1 MTSGQNATSPVSGDQ
16 VGAQEFRKMRM
27 FTNSLLVL
35 CLLSICEAGQEV
47 VQYSK
52 TRNVS
57 TLSGMV
63 VDKTGAAI
71 PDAQVCSMAAYW
83 KTELE
88 CATTDSYGRWALS
101 VRPKEKLYYLRFV
114 KANFNQVWIKA
125 RVTTRKAAPL
135 TVEMPVA
142 T

>member
-1 MTSGQNATSPVSGDQ
+1 MSDNGDD
-16 VGAQEFRKMRM
+16 VGAQDFKKMKVLAN
-27 FTNSLLVL
+27 FLLVL
-35 CLLSICEAGQEV
+35 CLLGICRASQEV

-57 TLSGMV
+57 TLSGTV
-63 VDKTGAAI
+63 VDRTGAAI
-71 PDAQVCSMAAYW
+71 PDAQVCSMSTGW

-88 CATTDSYGRWALS
+88 CTTTDSDGRWALP
-101 VRPKEKLYYLRFV
+101 VKPEEKLYYLRFV

>member
-1 MTSGQNATSPVSGDQ
+1 
-16 VGAQEFRKMRM
+16 MRILAN
-27 FTNSLLVL
+27 FLLVV
-35 CLLSICEAGQEV
+35 CLLGICEAGQEV

-63 VDKTGAAI
+63 VDRNGAAS
-71 PDAQVCSMAAYW
+71 PDAQVCSMSVSW

-88 CATTDSYGRWALS
+88 CTTTDSDGRWALS
-101 VRPKEKLYYLRFV
+101 VRPTEKLYYLRFM

>member
-1 MTSGQNATSPVSGDQ
+1 MKILTT
-16 VGAQEFRKMRM
+16 F
-27 FTNSLLVL
+27 LLVL
-35 CLLSICEAGQEV
+35 CLLGICEAGQEV

-52 TRNVS
+52 TRNIS

-63 VDKTGAAI
+63 VDTNGTAI
-71 PDAQVCSMAAYW
+71 PDAQVCSMSAGW

-88 CATTDSYGRWALS
+88 CTTAHSDGRWALS
-101 VRPKEKLYYLRFV
+101 ARTKEKLYYLRFV
-114 KANFNQVWIKA
+114 KANFNQVWIKV

-135 TVEMPVA
+135 TIEMPVA

>member
-1 MTSGQNATSPVSGDQ
+1 MSAMAIMWTHRG
-16 VGAQEFRKMRM
+16 FRKMRIL
-27 FTNSLLVL
+27 TNFLLVF
-35 CLLSICEAGQEV
+35 CLLGICEAGQEV

-63 VDKTGAAI
+63 VDRNGAAI
-71 PDAQVCSMAAYW
+71 PGAQVCSMSASW

-88 CATTDSYGRWALS
+88 CTTTDSDGHWALS
-101 VRPKEKLYYLRFV
+101 VRPTEKLYYLRFV

>member
-1 MTSGQNATSPVSGDQ
+1 
-16 VGAQEFRKMRM
+16 MRILA
-27 FTNSLLVL
+27 NLLLVV
-35 CLLSICEAGQEV
+35 CLLGICEAGQEV
-47 VQYSK
+47 VQYAK

-57 TLSGMV
+57 TLSGTV
-63 VDKTGAAI
+63 VDTTGTAI
-71 PDAQVCSMAAYW
+71 PDVQVCSMSAGW
-83 KTELE
+83 KTNLR
-88 CATTDSYGRWALS
+88 CTKTDSVGHWALP

-125 RVTTRKAAPL
+125 RVTTRNSAPL